1 MNDLPTTCP
10 ICGETPIVT
19 RVWCRS
25 CDTALEGRFAVGA
38 LAGLSREQLRFVETF
53 VRCEGKFTRMEG
65 ELGLSYPTL
74 RNRLH
79 DVIRALGYEPGGE
92 ELVDEP
98 AADAEVRRGVL
109 TELEAGTID
118 ATEALKRLSGNGD

>member
-1 MNDLPTTCP
+1 MNELPTTCP
-10 ICGETPIVT
+10 ICGQTPVVT
-19 RVWCRS
+19 RIWCRA
-25 CDTALEGRFAVGA
+25 CDTAIEGRFAVGG

-79 DVIRALGYEPGGE
+79 EVIRALGYEPGGE
-92 ELVDEP
+92 EP
-98 AADAEVRRGVL
+98 AEETAVDAERRRAVL
-109 TELEAGTID
+109 AELEAGTID
-118 ATEALKRLSGNGD
+118 ATEALERLSTNGG

>member
-10 ICGETPIVT
+10 ICGETPVVT
-19 RVWCRS
+19 RVWCRA
-25 CDTALEGRFAVGA
+25 CDTSLEGRFALGA
-38 LAGLSREQLRFVETF
+38 LAGLSKEQLGFVQTF

-79 DVIRALGYEPGGE
+79 EVIRALGYEPGGE
-92 ELVDEP
+92 ESVEED
-98 AADAEVRRGVL
+98 ADMSDVRRDVL
-109 TELEAGTID
+109 SDLETGQID
-118 ATEALKRLSGNGD
+118 ASEALKRLSGKGE